1 MLPDCSIPELY
12 YSNSNRYNGNCTLGW
27 ANAMY
32 ILAKEK
38 YEKDINRK

>member
-1 MLPDCSIPELY
+1 
-12 YSNSNRYNGNCTLGW
+12 LGW

-38 YEKDINRK
+38 YEKDINRKWDNGRNNRDWINSYSWNFL